1 MAGTRIAGYKTMLRK
16 KALLLPVM
24 LCMLLMIGGASKS
37 FAQTTDTTK
46 TDLRI
51 SEELTEEEVIVT
63 PVQSEEEDEDDE
75 DNKYGS
81 INGYFRPVY
90 FNDSTGEELTQ
101 RQIGKPV
108 KDSFLQQSDFWYV
121 NHKAKE
127 EKSSGGNTYL
137 GSINWLGPFLW
148 IIIIVGFL
156 IFIAWWYVNNG
167 QGSLFRRDP
176 KAFARENE
184 SDEIPEDI
192 FAINYAAAIS
202 KAMAAGDYR
211 LAVRL
216 MYLQVLANMHHRN
229 IIKYKQDATNF
240 DYLMQLHQTGYYPE
254 FFKVTRHYEYAWY
267 GLFPVNKQAFD
278 AIKQDVDALNQKISY
293 R

>member
-1 MAGTRIAGYKTMLRK
+1 MP
-16 KALLLPVM
+16 LLPVM
-24 LCMLLMIGGASKS
+24 LCMVLLTGGASNS

-46 TDLRI
+46 TDVRI
-51 SEELTEEEVIVT
+51 SEVIKDEEIIVK
-63 PVQSEEEDEDDE
+63 PVQNADEEEEEDEDD
-75 DNKYGS
+75 KYNS

-101 RQIGKPV
+101 RQIGAPV
-108 KDSFLQQSDFWYV
+108 KDSFLRQSDFWYV
-121 NHKAKE
+121 NHKPDEANS
-127 EKSSGGNTYL
+127 SSGGNTYL
-137 GSINWLGPFLW
+137 SSINWLGPFLW
-148 IIIIVGFL
+148 IIIIGWFL

-176 KAFARENE
+176 KTFARESE

-202 KAMAAGDYR
+202 KAMAAADYR

-267 GLFPVNKQAFD
+267 GLFPVSRQAFD

>member
-1 MAGTRIAGYKTMLRK
+1 MLRVPVILWG
-16 KALLLPVM
+16 LLL
-24 LCMLLMIGGASKS
+24 IGSANNS

-46 TDLRI
+46 TDVRI
-51 SEELTEEEVIVT
+51 SEIITEETIVT
-63 PVQSEEEDEDDE
+63 PVQSGEENEDEE

-81 INGYFRPVY
+81 INGYFRPAY
-90 FNDSTGEELTQ
+90 FNDSNGKVLTQ
-101 RQIGKPV
+101 RHIGAPV
-108 KDSFLQQSDFWYV
+108 KDSFVQQSDFWYV
-121 NHKAKE
+121 NHKPEA

-148 IIIIVGFL
+148 IIIIAGFL

-176 KAFARENE
+176 KTLARENE

-192 FAINYAAAIS
+192 FSINYAAAIS

-216 MYLQVLANMHHRN
+216 MYLQVLANMHHHN
-229 IIKYKQDATNF
+229 IIRYKQDATNF
-240 DYLMQLHQTGYYPE
+240 DYLMQLYQTGYYPE

-267 GLFPVNKQAFD
+267 GLFPVSKQAFD

>member
-1 MAGTRIAGYKTMLRK
+1 MVC
-16 KALLLPVM
+16 LLL
-24 LCMLLMIGGASKS
+24 LIGCTIS

-46 TDLRI
+46 TDVRI
-51 SEELTEEEVIVT
+51 SEVITEDEIIVK
-63 PVQSEEEDEDDE
+63 PVQNQDEEDEDD
-75 DNKYGS
+75 KYSS
-81 INGYFRPVY
+81 INGYFHPVY
-90 FNDSTGEELTQ
+90 FNDSTGEKLTQ
-101 RQIGKPV
+101 RQIQAGV
-108 KDSFLQQSDFWYV
+108 KDSFLRQNDFWYV
-121 NHKAKE
+121 NHKEEAK
-127 EKSSGGNTYL
+127 KSSGGDTYL
-137 GSINWLGPFLW
+137 GSISWLGPFLW
-148 IIIIVGFL
+148 VIIIGGFL
-156 IFIAWWYVNNG
+156 IFIAWWYINNG

-176 KAFARENE
+176 RAFGNE
-184 SDEIPEDI
+184 SEAEDIPEDI

-278 AIKQDVDALNQKISY
+278 AIKQDIDALNQKISY